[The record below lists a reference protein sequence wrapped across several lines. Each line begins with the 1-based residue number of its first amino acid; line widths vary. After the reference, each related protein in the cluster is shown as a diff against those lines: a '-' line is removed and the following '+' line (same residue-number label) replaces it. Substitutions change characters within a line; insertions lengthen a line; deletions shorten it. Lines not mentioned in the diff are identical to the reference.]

1 MDFNVPAPGGVP
13 AGNAA
18 ALAARGADPAI
29 DIPAGAHFFRRIAG
43 LVLAPVAG
51 ALAPVP
57 TTLPQSVMELVLGP
71 ALNTGGLAAVQDRAF
86 LLSGILPAKFEAAL
100 AQLEAE
106 PAGVGLN
113 PAANYPSLEAA
124 VAEVRAA
131 ARRVAAQAGPVHP
144 SYIVLPGDVYALEPM
159 PVGAPP
165 PAAFVALGLAPTAL
179 IFGDL
184 CGPSGWL
191 SHYGDAAFAFYGR
204 SQSANR
210 DAPGTPSRNEKSL
223 LFCSR

>member
-29 DIPAGAHFFRRIAG
+29 DIPAGVHFFRRIAG

-71 ALNTGGLAAVQDRAF
+71 ALNTGGLAAVQDLAF

-100 AQLEAE
+100 TQLEAE
-106 PAGVGLN
+106 PAGVH
-113 PAANYPSLEAA
+113 A
-124 VAEVRAA
+124 VRLMCLDRASDH
-131 ARRVAAQAGPVHP
+131 R
-144 SYIVLPGDVYALEPM
+144 
-159 PVGAPP
+159 
-165 PAAFVALGLAPTAL
+165 
-179 IFGDL
+179 GDL
-184 CGPSGWL
+184 
-191 SHYGDAAFAFYGR
+191 
-204 SQSANR
+204 
-210 DAPGTPSRNEKSL
+210 
-223 LFCSR
+223 